1 MAEPYVE
8 SQALE
13 TQGTRFLWNNLH
25 IGEQVSFTGPGG
37 VAGTYQVTNL
47 QSTRVEKRPS
57 LPDEGDFSFE
67 CNLVPGD
74 AGQQAILADKASRT
88 VRVAFL
94 ELTDGTTLTFN
105 AYCVGFVISGGVDN
119 KVSAAVTLAITGEVT
134 WSNLESS

>member
-1 MAEPYVE
+1 MEPYTE

-13 TQGTRFLWNNLH
+13 TQGTRFLWNNIH
-25 IGEQVSFTGPGG
+25 VGEQVSFTGPGG

-47 QSTRVEKRPS
+47 QSSRVEKRPS

-74 AGQQAILADKASRT
+74 AGQQALMEDKATRT
-88 VRVAFL
+88 VRTALL
-94 ELTDGTTLTFN
+94 ELTDGTTLTFQ
-105 AYCVGFVISGGVDN
+105 AYCTGFVISGGVDN
-119 KVSAAVTLAITGEVT
+119 KVAAAVTMAITGEVA